1 MNLSVL
7 SINRCYLKELEEIA
21 KVSLPAEGCAILLG
35 KIKPINEYTVKKII
49 VMDNIVKTSDYF
61 EVDTSSLL
69 DVYMKSKA
77 MNLDVIAIFHS
88 HPSIAYPSKTDI
100 IYMEINPVIWLI
112 YSTTEFIF
120 RAFMLNEEKK
130 IIEVLIREVKA

>member
-1 MNLSVL
+1 MNLNVL
-7 SINRCYLKELEEIA
+7 SIDKYYLKELAEIA

-35 KIKPINEYTVKKII
+35 KIEPINNYTVKKIMI
-49 VMDNIVKTSDYF
+49 MDNIVKARDYF
-61 EVDTSSLL
+61 EINPSNLL
-69 DVYMKSKA
+69 EVYIKTQA

-100 IYMEINPVIWLI
+100 IFMEINPVIWLI
-112 YSTTEFIF
+112 YSTTECIFKAFI
-120 RAFMLNEEKK
+120 LNEKKK